1 MESVRILSYFNF
13 QWTKT
18 LDQNNLKNIAYCF
31 YIFQELK
38 MLLVICNNTK
48 KKSLMAARENECQ
61 ILQNYIL
68 HMKFS
73 ELYLCFH
80 NCCEIWLFWYKF
92 FVHWKLKL
100 LSFLVDSVL
109 FIYVLFVKQN
119 LFPRSLRT
127 IH

>member
-1 MESVRILSYFNF
+1 MESVRKLSYFNF

-68 HMKFS
+68 YTHEIFRIVPVFS
-73 ELYLCFH
+73 Q
-80 NCCEIWLFWYKF
+80 
-92 FVHWKLKL
+92 L
-100 LSFLVDSVL
+100 L
-109 FIYVLFVKQN
+109 
-119 LFPRSLRT
+119 
-127 IH
+127 

>member
-1 MESVRILSYFNF
+1 MESVRKLSYFNF
-13 QWTKT
+13 QSTKT

-109 FIYVLFVKQN
+109 FIYV
-119 LFPRSLRT
+119 
-127 IH
+127 